1 MNDTIVAISTTTGV
15 GAISIVRLSGKDAI
29 SIVNKSFKGKNLTK
43 QKSHTITYGHI
54 INNKEVID
62 EVLVSIMKAPKSY
75 TTEDVVEIN
84 CHGGI
89 ISTNKILEIMLENG
103 ARLAEPGEFTKRA
116 FLNGRIDLVEA
127 ESVMDLIESKTN
139 EERRLSINN
148 IQGQTSNLINKYR
161 KRLIDLLS
169 QIEVNIDYP
178 EYYDI
183 EVVTRDNISKEI
195 IKLRKDLLDLIKLS
209 EERLPLKNGI
219 DTLILGK
226 PNVGKS
232 SILNKLLNEN
242 KAIVTDI
249 EGTTRDIVEGTI
261 NLNGLLLNL
270 IDTAGVRKTDNL
282 VEKIGVEKTIELI
295 DKVDLVILVL
305 NNNEKLSEDDKK
317 LLELTNNKTRIIVL
331 NKIDLDKKIN
341 LPKGLKNVIKTSMLE
356 DKGIELLKKEIEKLY
371 KLEKIKT
378 KDQTYLSNTRQ
389 LSLAKRALEEL
400 SDAEKALKNKV
411 PIDMIEIDLKKS
423 LETLGEIIGLNYQEE
438 IIDNL
443 FKNFCVGK

>member
-1 MNDTIVAISTTTGV
+1 MEDTIVAISTTTGV

-139 EERRLSINN
+139 EERKLSINTL
-148 IQGQTSNLINKYR
+148 QGQTSNLINKYR

-195 IKLRKDLLDLIKLS
+195 INLRKDLIDLIKLS

-331 NKIDLDKKIN
+331 NKIDLEKKIN
-341 LPKGLKNVIKTSMLE
+341 LPKSLKNVIETSMLE
-356 DKGIELLKKEIEKLY
+356 DKGIELLKNEIEKLY

-423 LETLGEIIGLNYQEE
+423 LETLGEIIGLNYQDE

>member
-1 MNDTIVAISTTTGV
+1 MEDTIVAISTTTGV

-139 EERRLSINN
+139 EERRLSINTL
-148 IQGQTSNLINKYR
+148 QGQTSNLINKYR

-195 IKLRKDLLDLIKLS
+195 INLRKDLIDLIKLS

-249 EGTTRDIVEGTI
+249 EGTTRDIVEGSI

-341 LPKGLKNVIKTSMLE
+341 LPKGLKNVIETSMLE
-356 DKGIELLKKEIEKLY
+356 DKGIELLKNEIEKLY

-423 LETLGEIIGLNYQEE
+423 LETLGEIIGLNYQDE

>member
-1 MNDTIVAISTTTGV
+1 MEDTIVAISTTTGV

-195 IKLRKDLLDLIKLS
+195 INLRKDLIDLIKLS

-305 NNNEKLSEDDKK
+305 NNNEELSEDDKK

-341 LPKGLKNVIKTSMLE
+341 LPKGLKNVIETSMLE
-356 DKGIELLKKEIEKLY
+356 DKGIELLKQEIEKLY

>member
-1 MNDTIVAISTTTGV
+1 MEDTIVAISTTTGV

-139 EERRLSINN
+139 EERKLSINTL
-148 IQGQTSNLINKYR
+148 QGQTSNLINKYR

-195 IKLRKDLLDLIKLS
+195 INLRKDLLDLIKLS

-305 NNNEKLSEDDKK
+305 NNNEELSEDDKK

-341 LPKGLKNVIKTSMLE
+341 LPKGLKNVIETSMLE

>member
-1 MNDTIVAISTTTGV
+1 
-15 GAISIVRLSGKDAI
+15 
-29 SIVNKSFKGKNLTK
+29 
-43 QKSHTITYGHI
+43 
-54 INNKEVID
+54 
-62 EVLVSIMKAPKSY
+62 
-75 TTEDVVEIN
+75 
-84 CHGGI
+84 
-89 ISTNKILEIMLENG
+89 MLENG

-195 IKLRKDLLDLIKLS
+195 INLRKDLIDLIKLS

-305 NNNEKLSEDDKK
+305 NNNEELSEDDKK

-341 LPKGLKNVIKTSMLE
+341 LPKSLKNVIETSMLE
-356 DKGIELLKKEIEKLY
+356 DKGIELLKNEIEKLY

-423 LETLGEIIGLNYQEE
+423 LETLGEIIGLNYQDE

>member
-1 MNDTIVAISTTTGV
+1 MEDTIVAISTTTGV

-54 INNKEVID
+54 KKDDEIID

-139 EERRLSINN
+139 EERKLSINTL
-148 IQGQTSNLINKYR
+148 QGQTSNLINKYR

-195 IKLRKDLLDLIKLS
+195 IKLRKDLIDLIKLS

-305 NNNEKLSEDDKK
+305 NNNEKLSDDDKK

-331 NKIDLDKKIN
+331 NKIDLEKKIN
-341 LPKGLKNVIKTSMLE
+341 LPKSLKNVIETSMLE
-356 DKGIELLKKEIEKLY
+356 DKGIELLKQEIEKLY

-400 SDAEKALKNKV
+400 NDAEKALKNKV

-423 LETLGEIIGLNYQEE
+423 LETLGEIIGLNYQDE

>member
-139 EERRLSINN
+139 EERKLSINTL
-148 IQGQTSNLINKYR
+148 QGQTSNLINKYR

-195 IKLRKDLLDLIKLS
+195 INLRKDLLDLIKLS

-249 EGTTRDIVEGTI
+249 EGTTRDIVEGSI

-305 NNNEKLSEDDKK
+305 NNNEKLSDDDKK

-356 DKGIELLKKEIEKLY
+356 DKGIELLKQEIEKLY

>member
-1 MNDTIVAISTTTGV
+1 MDDTIVAISTTTGV

-89 ISTNKILEIMLENG
+89 ISTNKILEVMLENG

-195 IKLRKDLLDLIKLS
+195 INLRKDLIDLIKLS

-305 NNNEKLSEDDKK
+305 NNNEELSEDDKK

-341 LPKGLKNVIKTSMLE
+341 LPKSLKNVIETSMLE
-356 DKGIELLKKEIEKLY
+356 DKGIELLKNEIEKLY

-423 LETLGEIIGLNYQEE
+423 LETLGEIIGLNYQDE

>member
-1 MNDTIVAISTTTGV
+1 MEDTIVAISTTTGV

-139 EERRLSINN
+139 EERKLSINTL
-148 IQGQTSNLINKYR
+148 QGQTSNLINKYR

-195 IKLRKDLLDLIKLS
+195 INLRKDLLDLIKLS

-249 EGTTRDIVEGTI
+249 EGTTRDIVEGSI

-341 LPKGLKNVIKTSMLE
+341 LPKGLKNVIETSMLE
-356 DKGIELLKKEIEKLY
+356 DKGIELLKNEIEKLY

-423 LETLGEIIGLNYQEE
+423 LETLGEIIGLNYQDE

>member
-1 MNDTIVAISTTTGV
+1 MEDTIVAISTTTGV

-43 QKSHTITYGHI
+43 QKSHTISYGYI

-75 TTEDVVEIN
+75 TKEDVVEIN

-139 EERRLSINN
+139 EERKLSINTL
-148 IQGQTSNLINKYR
+148 QGQTSNLINKYR

-195 IKLRKDLLDLIKLS
+195 INLRKDLLDLIKLS

-249 EGTTRDIVEGTI
+249 EGTTRDIVEGSI

-331 NKIDLDKKIN
+331 NKIDLEKKIN
-341 LPKGLKNVIKTSMLE
+341 LPKSLKNVIETSMLE
-356 DKGIELLKKEIEKLY
+356 DKGIELLKQEIEKLY

-423 LETLGEIIGLNYQEE
+423 LETLGEIIGLNYQDE

>member
-1 MNDTIVAISTTTGV
+1 MEDTIVAISTTTGV

-195 IKLRKDLLDLIKLS
+195 INLRKDLLDLIKLS

-305 NNNEKLSEDDKK
+305 NNNEELSEDDKK

-341 LPKGLKNVIKTSMLE
+341 LPKSLKNVIETSMLE
-356 DKGIELLKKEIEKLY
+356 DKGIELLKQEIEKLY

-423 LETLGEIIGLNYQEE
+423 LETLGEIIGLNYQDE

>member
-1 MNDTIVAISTTTGV
+1 MEDTIVAISTTTGV

-54 INNKEVID
+54 KKDDEIID

-139 EERRLSINN
+139 EERKLSINTL
-148 IQGQTSNLINKYR
+148 QGQTSNLINKYR

-195 IKLRKDLLDLIKLS
+195 IKLRKDLIDLIKLS

-331 NKIDLDKKIN
+331 NKIDLEKKIN
-341 LPKGLKNVIKTSMLE
+341 LPKSLKNVIETSMLE
-356 DKGIELLKKEIEKLY
+356 DKGIELLKQEIEKLY

-400 SDAEKALKNKV
+400 NDAEKALKNKV